1 MSARVRCLAVA
12 FAMTATACSS
22 PAGTPAG
29 TASTAEAPAPAAAL
43 LPSETGIAVSSARQ
57 QQWGVVL
64 GRAEMA
70 SGPAVITLPGVLRF
84 DDTRTAHVNSLVP
97 GQVVSL
103 AVDLGTAVRRGQV
116 LATIHAPDV
125 SQAKAAFLQ
134 AAAKAELASREH
146 ERGRVLFQQEAI
158 DQKDLLRRRADAEHA
173 ASDVGAAES
182 RLHSL
187 GFDQAA
193 VDALLDRAR
202 RDESRGRHEDLTE
215 PYLHLTAPV
224 AGRVIERQVL
234 AGQHVNPDKLL
245 FVIAD
250 LSTVWALL
258 DAREGDLPSL
268 SVGRPVRVRT
278 SVYPARAWDG
288 LITYVGDVV
297 DERSR
302 TVKVRVAIRNDGFLL
317 KPNMF
322 VQGEVADLANQARD
336 VLSVPEDAVQT
347 VNGDTV
353 VFVRL
358 ASGRFVA
365 TPVEVAERRGGRRAV
380 LRGLT
385 GSESVVVAGAFS
397 LKAELLKSSLSG
409 E

>member
-1 MSARVRCLAVA
+1 MI
-12 FAMTATACSS
+12 ATACSS
-22 PAGTPAG
+22 PAGTPDG
-29 TASTAEAPAPAAAL
+29 ASFRAQAAVPPPPEPGLAIPESL
-43 LPSETGIAVSSARQ
+43 QKHWGI
-57 QQWGVVL
+57 VV
-64 GRAEMA
+64 GRAETTSA
-70 SGPAVITLPGVLRF
+70 PAGITLPGVLRF

-103 AVDLGTAVRRGQV
+103 AADLGTAVRKGQV
-116 LATIHAPDV
+116 LATLHAPDV
-125 SQAKAAFLQ
+125 SQAKATFLQ
-134 AAAKAELASREH
+134 AAAKAELLSREY

-158 DQKDLLRRRADAEHA
+158 DQKDLLRRRADAEYA

-182 RLHSL
+182 RLHSF
-187 GFDQAA
+187 GFDQPA
-193 VDALLDRAR
+193 VDALLERAR
-202 RDESRGRHEDLTE
+202 RAGSPGPHEDLTE
-215 PYLHLTAPV
+215 PYLRLTAPI

-234 AGQHVNPDKLL
+234 AGQHVDPETLL
-245 FVIAD
+245 FVISD

-268 SVGRPVRVRT
+268 SVGHPVRVRT
-278 SVYPARAWDG
+278 TVYPARAWDG

-322 VQGEVADLANQARD
+322 VQGELADRAGPARH
-336 VLSVPEDAVQT
+336 VLSVPDEAVQT

-353 VFVRL
+353 VFVRQS
-358 ASGRFVA
+358 SGRFVA
-365 TPVEVAERRGGRRAV
+365 IPVEVAESRGGHRTV

-385 GSESVVVAGAFS
+385 GSEAIVVAGAFN

>member
-1 MSARVRCLAVA
+1 VTS
-12 FAMTATACSS
+12 
-22 PAGTPAG
+22 
-29 TASTAEAPAPAAAL
+29 L
-43 LPSETGIAVSSARQ
+43 L
-57 QQWGVVL
+57 
-64 GRAEMA
+64 
-70 SGPAVITLPGVLRF
+70 
-84 DDTRTAHVNSLVP
+84 P
-97 GQVVSL
+97 GQVISL
-103 AVDLGTAVRRGQV
+103 AADLGTAVRKGQV
-116 LATIHAPDV
+116 LATLHAPEV
-125 SQAKAAFLQ
+125 SQAKATFLQ
-134 AAAKAELASREH
+134 AAGKAELASREY
-146 ERGRVLFQQEAI
+146 ERGRVLLQQEAI
-158 DQKDLLRRRADAEHA
+158 DQKDLLRRRADAETA
-173 ASDVGAAES
+173 ASDVGAAEA

-193 VDALLDRAR
+193 VDALLARAR
-202 RDESRGRHEDLTE
+202 PGESRVPHEDLTE
-215 PYLHLTAPV
+215 PYLRLTAPI

-234 AGQHVNPDKLL
+234 AGQHVEPDKRL
-245 FVIAD
+245 FVISD

-288 LITYVGDVV
+288 RITYIGDVV

-302 TVKVRVAIRNDGFLL
+302 TVKVRVEVRNDGLLL

-322 VQGEVADLANQARD
+322 VQGELADLAGQAHD

-353 VFVRL
+353 VFVRQ

-365 TPVEVAERRGGRRAV
+365 IPVEVAERRGGRRAV

-385 GSESVVVAGAFS
+385 GAETVVVAGAFN